1 MAVNFCPNREQMLKE
16 IEQCVVLG
24 KLDVLQCFCNSCVY
38 KILGESALLTQCV
51 KCRVQQGITKISNA
65 RKWTAVP
72 DHEFLGV
79 C

>member
-1 MAVNFCPNREQMLKE
+1 MAVNFCPNREQMIKE

-38 KILGESALLTQCV
+38 KVLGESALLTQCL

-65 RKWTAVP
+65 RKWRVVP
-72 DHEFLGV
+72 DREFQGV